1 MENCPEVSGIAV
13 YVAQDCTGGGPSSV
27 PPPLNTLCPFGGG
40 GVPAEPPPPRILA
53 VYKGD
58 VAALLAGDA
67 EAAVIVL
74 VPVRLGG
81 ERLNPVYVDGM
92 KVWGGGHEG
101 GGAGGGAGGS
111 PRGALCAR
119 GGGTQRGG
127 EG

>member
-1 MENCPEVSGIAV
+1 MG
-13 YVAQDCTGGGPSSV
+13 V
-27 PPPLNTLCPFGGG
+27 PTLCPPPPQHSVSFWGG

-92 KVWGGGHEG
+92 KVWGGGMKVGGPG
-101 GGAGGGAGGS
+101 GGLGGHQEVRCVPA
-111 PRGALCAR
+111 

>member
-1 MENCPEVSGIAV
+1 MGVPALC
-13 YVAQDCTGGGPSSV
+13 
-27 PPPLNTLCPFGGG
+27 PPPSTLCVLLGGG

-92 KVWGGGHEG
+92 KVWGGGMKVGGPG
-101 GGAGGGAGGS
+101 GGLGGHQEVRCVPAGGGH
-111 PRGALCAR
+111 RGAGR
-119 GGGTQRGG
+119 DK
-127 EG
+127 